1 MLIGKAD
8 FIEGLLEQV
17 AEVVTQIPE
26 DDGEFDYAL
35 EYAQQLHDELTTI
48 LEQYQD

>member
-1 MLIGKAD
+1 MQFGKAD
-8 FIEGLLEQV
+8 FIEGLLDR
-17 AEVVTQIPE
+17 VTDIVEEIPT

-35 EYAQQLHDELTTI
+35 EYAQQLLDELTSM